1 MVNQQVLE
9 GHWNEI
15 KGKLRAHWASLS
27 DDDLGEFNGN
37 VAQLVGAIQRKTGES
52 RDAVENYLEEIIAE
66 SGGNMGES
74 RGGVEQAA
82 RSARDYSRYAAEQV
96 QQGARQAGDRVQ
108 YMARQFG
115 GSVSGGYAEA
125 EGLVRDRPAESLA
138 VCFGAGLIAG
148 VVVGMMLRR

>member
-15 KGKLRAHWASLS
+15 KGKLRAHWAALS

-37 VAQLVGAIQRKTGES
+37 VDQLVGAIQRKTGES

-66 SGGNMGES
+66 SGGN
-74 RGGVEQAA
+74 VEQASHA
-82 RSARDYSRYAAEQV
+82 ARDFSHYSAERIQRT
-96 QQGARQAGDRVQ
+96 ARQAGERVQ
-108 YMARQFG
+108 YMARQVS
-115 GSVSGGYAEA
+115 GSVGDGYADA
-125 EGLVRDRPAESLA
+125 ENLVRERPVESLA